1 MTISEPNKRTLVVDD
16 SRVIRTIVGR
26 SLQQLGFETEE
37 AANGCEGIT
46 LLEKG
51 NLPAMMMVDW
61 NMPAMSGLEM
71 VRAVRANRAWDEVK
85 LIMIT
90 SENESERVQEALE
103 AGADEYIMK
112 PFSKEMIQE
121 KLLLL
126 GITEPGAV
134 SKL

>member
-1 MTISEPNKRTLVVDD
+1 MTTTEPNKRTLVVDD

-61 NMPAMSGLEM
+61 NMPSMSGLEM

-126 GITEPGAV
+126 GITEPGAAAKV
-134 SKL
+134 